1 MADSSWGRQ
10 RGLSD
15 GEEEDK
21 IDPGE
26 EEVAERERAGG
37 EEDNV
42 GWLRTAVQVLL
53 PSTIS
58 AVVP

>member
-26 EEVAERERAGG
+26 EEVAERESRGRRG
-37 EEDNV
+37 
-42 GWLRTAVQVLL
+42 
-53 PSTIS
+53 
-58 AVVP
+58 

>member
-10 RGLSD
+10 SGLSD

-26 EEVAERERAGG
+26 EEVAERERERGEKRIRWGG
-37 EEDNV
+37 C
-42 GWLRTAVQVLL
+42 VQRYRCFYLQRFQQ
-53 PSTIS
+53 
-58 AVVP
+58 